1 MKKLM
6 SAILALLMVLSVAS
20 FAGAES
26 EPIKLTWAMG
36 TGDVAPIDNA
46 MVLEELNK
54 MSREAI
60 GVECDIQYFTNDR
73 FSFPSSPARYT
84 TFTIPAPG
92 TTTSISAYRRAC
104 SPTSMAKLRSWRPT
118 CTPA

>member
-46 MVLEELNK
+46 MVLEEVARMNLYTEMLNP
-54 MSREAI
+54 
-60 GVECDIQYFTNDR
+60 GVQ
-73 FSFPSSPARYT
+73 
-84 TFTIPAPG
+84 PAPQCIQDKHFLRKHG
-92 TTTSISAYRRAC
+92 PGAYYGQGKQR
-104 SPTSMAKLRSWRPT
+104 
-118 CTPA
+118 